1 MKKKPTIDSLLAEMA
16 VAPTPGTSPRPS
28 PLEAEREEKFDWNS
42 PPVMLEYRPLT
53 SGERWRVEKFEFLA
67 IEFGLAAT
75 SRPEVAALP
84 GKGWEEIMAVFH
96 EIVCT
101 HARWWLFVRR
111 LFGVM
116 PLVPGPNA
124 HPDEMRPWSR
134 QELCD
139 AFGIS
144 LDDLKEEI
152 EAVRALWG
160 NHVREECAAG
170 VPPAENVDCRQD
182 AGSTLGTPLLVEE
195 NLLDEFG
202 FSESMFVV
210 EWSEKSGDLEVKQ
223 KRPDEENR
231 KEKAWFC
238 RRLEEWARMLR
249 EPMAHTIARE
259 CLLDELQLKRI
270 ESDMFQ
276 HKSGAPA
283 HSSLQKTRAQLQSN
297 YSQRM
302 DQLQEMFPEMGVAG
316 KVAFK
321 AILSD
326 LFMGYTRAIASGDF
340 KLLDRV
346 RTAAEISVD
355 VRQSVQVP
363 LPKYRL
369 GQTLYIIEAMHGLFD
384 PNWRTR
390 LKPGFL
396 RKLDMGFAESV
407 DRVRAETNE
416 ALVDLMKEGPGG
428 EYQDDAEAI
437 A

>member
-1 MKKKPTIDSLLAEMA
+1 VT
-16 VAPTPGTSPRPS
+16 
-28 PLEAEREEKFDWNS
+28 
-42 PPVMLEYRPLT
+42 LEYRPLT
-53 SGERWRVEKFEFLA
+53 SGERWRVERFEALA
-67 IEFGLAAT
+67 VEFGLALNEPGG
-75 SRPEVAALP
+75 SPALR
-84 GKGWEEIMAVFH
+84 WSEIMGVFH

-116 PLVPGPNA
+116 PLVPGANA
-124 HPDEMRPWSR
+124 HPDEMRAWSR
-134 QELCD
+134 AELCE

-144 LDDLKEEI
+144 IDDLKEEI
-152 EAVRALWG
+152 EAVRGLWG
-160 NHVREECAAG
+160 NHVREAEPVEATANEPG
-170 VPPAENVDCRQD
+170 GSPALRGEE
-182 AGSTLGTPLLVEE
+182 TPLLVEE

-210 EWSEKSGDLEVKQ
+210 EWAEKSGDLEVQ
-223 KRPDEENR
+223 KKRSDEENR

-270 ESDMFQ
+270 EADMFQ

-283 HSSLQKTRAQLQSN
+283 HSSLQKTRAQLQTN
-297 YSQRM
+297 YSTRL

-326 LFMGYTRAIASGDF
+326 LFMGYTKAIASGDF

-355 VRQSVQVP
+355 LRQSVQVP
-363 LPKYRL
+363 VVKHRL

-384 PNWRTR
+384 PNWRTK

-396 RKLDMGFAESV
+396 RKMDTGFAESV
-407 DRVRAETNE
+407 DRVRRESNE

-428 EYQDDAEAI
+428 EYQDDAEAVL
-437 A
+437 